1 MSHGPVMDSNG
12 NFCEGASI
20 ADMNAQFE
28 EEQLRKSGLAEGA
41 KVVGED
47 GNAFS
52 ILGRV
57 SRALRRA
64 GMPEKA
70 EEYLAR
76 ATAGDYDHLLAVTLE
91 YVTEPAVTTTTRR
104 HGDARSAAAY

>member
-1 MSHGPVMDSNG
+1 MDANG
-12 NFCEGASI
+12 NFCEGASR

-28 EEQLRKSGLAEGA
+28 EGELRKPGLPDSM
-41 KVVGED
+41 KVVVKLVGED

-57 SRALRRA
+57 RRALKRA

-76 ATAGDYDHLLAVTLE
+76 ATAGDYEHLLAVTLE
-91 YVTEPAVTTTTRR
+91 YVVEPT
-104 HGDARSAAAY
+104 GEDKG

>member
-1 MSHGPVMDSNG
+1 MAHGPIMDADG

-28 EEQLRKSGLAEGA
+28 AEELRKPGLPEGA
-41 KVVGED
+41 RVPVKLVGED
-47 GNAFS
+47 GNAFA

-57 SRALRRA
+57 SQALKRA

-70 EEYLAR
+70 REYVAR
-76 ATAGDYDHLLAVTLE
+76 ATAGDYDHLLQVTLE
-91 YVTEPAVTTTTRR
+91 YVVEPEEE
-104 HGDARSAAAY
+104 